1 MLCLIVDI
9 NDDFDL
15 EKIAH
20 CGQCFRAKK
29 IFSDIYRFIT
39 GNRVI
44 YIGKKNDTQLDV
56 CSDELD
62 WSNTWA
68 DYFDL
73 ETNYKS
79 IRAEVGTLNDY
90 LKNASDFGAGIRIL
104 RQEPFETLISFII
117 SQRKS
122 IPSITTSIERLAER
136 FGREVETPYEKLN
149 LFPTV
154 DELNGIAEDDLKGL
168 GLGYRK
174 KYIVDAVQKI
184 VAGNIDLQ
192 KLSSIDDETLIEELK
207 RIKGVGDKVANCTAL
222 FAYHRVDRVP
232 VDVWIARAINDDFN
246 GHNFFLDIER
256 NAGIVQ
262 QYVFYY
268 KRFRDR
274 VDNSR

>member
-44 YIGKKNDTQLDV
+44 YISRKNDTQLDL
-56 CSDELD
+56 CCDELD

-104 RQEPFETLISFII
+104 LVSCVKNRSRRSSVSLSLNAKAFRQSRLRLNVSPKGSGA
-117 SQRKS
+117 KS
-122 IPSITTSIERLAER
+122 RLA
-136 FGREVETPYEKLN
+136 TKN
-149 LFPTV
+149 
-154 DELNGIAEDDLKGL
+154 
-168 GLGYRK
+168 
-174 KYIVDAVQKI
+174 
-184 VAGNIDLQ
+184 
-192 KLSSIDDETLIEELK
+192 
-207 RIKGVGDKVANCTAL
+207 
-222 FAYHRVDRVP
+222 
-232 VDVWIARAINDDFN
+232 
-246 GHNFFLDIER
+246 
-256 NAGIVQ
+256 
-262 QYVFYY
+262 
-268 KRFRDR
+268 
-274 VDNSR
+274 